1 MTVLNDQTK
10 PTYDQLFA
18 MLQDM
23 KAKLAAKNSD
33 SNGIKIHAIG
43 TNNKDGTP
51 AKGTVGVRVGRH
63 SVVLYPSQ
71 WLELLDKTDDIRK
84 AIEDHRGVLSWK
96 E

>member
-1 MTVLNDQTK
+1 MSILNDQTK

-18 MLQDM
+18 MLQDA
-23 KAKLAAKNSD
+23 KAKLAANSGG
-33 SNGIKIHAIG
+33 NGIKIHALG

-71 WLELLDKTDDIRK
+71 WLDILDNRADDIRK
-84 AIEDHRGVLSWK
+84 TIEDNKAVLSWK